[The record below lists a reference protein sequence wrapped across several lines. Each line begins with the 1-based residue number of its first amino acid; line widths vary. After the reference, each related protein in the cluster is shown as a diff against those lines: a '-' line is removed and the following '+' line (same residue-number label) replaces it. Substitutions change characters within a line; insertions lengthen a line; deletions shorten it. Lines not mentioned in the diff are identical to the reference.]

1 MHIPLSHQPGF
12 QYKKKTI
19 FLSGF
24 RSIISVLV
32 EYDANMLLT
41 DREGK
46 TVYDYAH
53 GNKKVRRKL

>member
-1 MHIPLSHQPGF
+1 MIIDTAVNKLSL
-12 QYKKKTI
+12 
-19 FLSGF
+19 FLC

-53 GNKKVRRKL
+53 GNKKVTRSAINQ